1 MWQRPWPLA
10 VLALLLPLL
19 SALPAEE
26 DEQVLLPLEHKQPSQ
41 LPKCT
46 AAIADSRNHID
57 SIASQLGVENKL
69 SDRWESQPLFRQSQ
83 GLKASNGREVRT
95 APATPAT
102 TPATT
107 TLTRAILCT
116 TITCAQSLAQLVY
129 YIQPKSAHSTIHN
142 HLLVAGAFEGAME
155 RWDAAHPTVLNDP
168 MHVYGRSADASKALA
183 ELMEDANP
191 PLEWTVAR
199 EPLGHFIAGF
209 DQVEYNCGPYQL
221 LCGNFDDGSSA
232 WHKAFETNR
241 STHERAQAMLSD
253 LVSQRGPPEYVESL
267 IHIVP
272 QTLGLLHNGGAGI
285 ERLSSV
291 GAMEELDSAWAEIQ
305 KLMGIT
311 TPTAIESHVNPQGGR
326 RQGTQADIEKEMSV
340 ARQRI
345 LRAVQAHAP
354 WGGAAGAAR
363 GREALVASTSSASD
377 AVFPHA
383 FALTQLS
390 QADGERLRV
399 LAKASVKAF
408 AAPSHGTDVPLVHA
422 LDSRLAQLAGLGTL
436 QVAQAADGP
445 LHKTLCLLLKREY
458 ECLAGLS
465 YTPPTACASVA

>member
-1 MWQRPWPLA
+1 
-10 VLALLLPLL
+10 
-19 SALPAEE
+19 
-26 DEQVLLPLEHKQPSQ
+26 
-41 LPKCT
+41 
-46 AAIADSRNHID
+46 
-57 SIASQLGVENKL
+57 
-69 SDRWESQPLFRQSQ
+69 
-83 GLKASNGREVRT
+83 
-95 APATPAT
+95 
-102 TPATT
+102 
-107 TLTRAILCT
+107 
-116 TITCAQSLAQLVY
+116 
-129 YIQPKSAHSTIHN
+129 
-142 HLLVAGAFEGAME
+142 ME
-155 RWDAAHPTVLNDP
+155 RWDAAHPNVLNDP
-168 MHVYGRSADASKALA
+168 MHVYGRSTEVSKALA
-183 ELMEDANP
+183 ELMEGANP
-191 PLEWTVAR
+191 PVEWTVAR

-221 LCGNFDDGSSA
+221 LCGDFDDGSSA

-253 LVSQRGPPEYVESL
+253 LVAQRGPPEYVESL

-363 GREALVASTSSASD
+363 GREALVASIPSASG

-390 QADGERLRV
+390 QADGERLRE
-399 LAKASVKAF
+399 LAHTSVKAF
-408 AAPSHGTDVPLVHA
+408 AAPSHGTDVPLVHK
-422 LDSRLAQLAGLGTL
+422 LESRLAQLSGLGTL

-458 ECLAGLS
+458 ECLAGLG
-465 YTPPTACASVA
+465 YTPPIACPGVA

>member
-1 MWQRPWPLA
+1 MLRRPRTLT
-10 VLALLLPLL
+10 VLVLLLPLF

-26 DEQVLLPLEHKQPSQ
+26 EAQTLLPLEHKQPRQ
-41 LPKCT
+41 LPKCPG
-46 AAIADSRNHID
+46 AIADSRKDID

-69 SDRWESQPLFRQSQ
+69 SDRWESQLLFRQSQ
-83 GLKASNGREVRT
+83 GIKASNGRE
-95 APATPAT
+95 
-102 TPATT
+102 
-107 TLTRAILCT
+107 
-116 TITCAQSLAQLVY
+116 LVY

-168 MHVYGRSADASKALA
+168 MHLYGRSIEASKALA
-183 ELMEDANP
+183 ELMEGPSP

-209 DQVEYNCGPYQL
+209 DQVEYNCGPDQL
-221 LCGNFDDGSSA
+221 LCGNFDGGSSA
-232 WHKAFETNR
+232 WHKAFEANH

-253 LVSQRGPPEYVESL
+253 LVSQQGPPEYVESL

-311 TPTAIESHVNPQGGR
+311 TPTAIESHVNPQGER

-422 LDSRLAQLAGLGTL
+422 LDSKLAQLAGLGTL

-458 ECLAGLS
+458 ECLAGLR
-465 YTPPTACASVA
+465 YTAPTACAAVT